1 MIAILKMKLRI
12 TVLDIDESI
21 RKLITMIAEGK
32 GHEVIART
40 EPDTCPL
47 YLDDEQSCTKEHACT
62 DLLIIS
68 NRMMKMSGPKLISRQ
83 LDHGC
88 KCSSQNKLVLSTTTR
103 KTREYAFAEKLG
115 FKVIMK
121 PFRVSEISD
130 WIDECEKRIYS
141 NREMADT
148 H

>member
-1 MIAILKMKLRI
+1 MMAMLTMRLRI

-21 RKLITMIAEGK
+21 RKLITVIAESK
-32 GHEVIART
+32 GHEVVART
-40 EPDTCPL
+40 EPDECPL
-47 YLDDEQSCTKEHACT
+47 YSDDEQRCTKGHACT

-68 NRMMKMSGPKLISRQ
+68 NKMMKMSGPKLISKQ

-103 KTREYAFAEKLG
+103 RTREFTFAEKQG

-130 WIDECEKRIYS
+130 WIDECEKRIDPKRKLNPS
-141 NREMADT
+141 Q
-148 H
+148 